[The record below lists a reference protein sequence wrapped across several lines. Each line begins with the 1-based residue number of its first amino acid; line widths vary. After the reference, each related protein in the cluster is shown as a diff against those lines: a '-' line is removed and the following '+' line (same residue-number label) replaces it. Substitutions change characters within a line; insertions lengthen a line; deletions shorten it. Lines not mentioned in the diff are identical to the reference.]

1 MKIRLTLAAAAI
13 ASAGMLSAVMA
24 PGAFAATTTSAPASG
39 VTSAAATAVTTATSA
54 TVCTDGH
61 WPASVQGEP
70 TAFHA
75 GAAGGDYIWHDS
87 AGWHVRVTHTGDGRV
102 VFTGRIVSSTPLVE
116 TPVLLELND
125 SVTVSANREVITY
138 RLVNYGGV
146 DGFDFVTNCAQHVSF
161 GGYWG
166 GVRLPVTRIWTGAGN
181 LHPLENPFVVTR
193 LLIP

>member
-24 PGAFAATTTSAPASG
+24 PGAFAATP
-39 VTSAAATAVTTATSA
+39 TSAAPAMTPPATP
-54 TVCTDGH
+54 TVCMDGQ
-61 WPASVQGEP
+61 WPASVQGKP